1 MPAKGRSGDLS
12 ELNDFNTKI
21 IEEFRANAGKVGGG
35 FAGAPMIL
43 IHHRGART
51 GTERVSP
58 LVYQPVGD
66 DFAIFGSKG
75 GAPTAPAWYRNL
87 LAHPDIEVE
96 VGTDTIPVRARE
108 LKGSERAPIWEKQK
122 KLTPGFAEYEEKTK
136 GIREIPVILL
146 ERR

>member
-1 MPAKGRSGDLS
+1 MAQMD
-12 ELNDFNTKI
+12 DFNSKI
-21 IEEFRANAGKVGGG
+21 IEEFRANAGKVGGP
-35 FAGAPMIL
+35 FEGAPMIL
-43 IHHRGART
+43 VHHKGART
-51 GTERVSP
+51 GTVRVSP

-66 DFAIFGSKG
+66 DFAVFGSKG

-96 VGTDTIPVRARE
+96 VGTDTIPVRARQ
-108 LKGSERAPIWEKQK
+108 LDGDERAPIWERQK
-122 KLTPGFAEYEEKTK
+122 SLMPGFADYEEKTR